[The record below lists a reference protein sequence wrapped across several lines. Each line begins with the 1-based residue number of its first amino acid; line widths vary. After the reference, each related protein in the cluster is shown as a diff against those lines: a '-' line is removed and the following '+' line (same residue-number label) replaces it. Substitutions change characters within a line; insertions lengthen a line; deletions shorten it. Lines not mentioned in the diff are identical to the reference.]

1 MIGQKYCL
9 TSERWKYAQA
19 CLTLAKRFGLI
30 DDDSPE
36 ALEKRCAAK
45 NAETVAAERNGQV
58 TYGTRCYNIAA
69 YLQYELTRFRLD
81 FVEPSDRIRALGVC
95 PDFTAEETRAF
106 YDANRDLFTRYFND
120 SFSYDEVRLIIEKRL
135 REEVYD
141 NLVQDILCES
151 QNR

>member
-1 MIGQKYCL
+1 MGQKYCL
-9 TSERWKYAQA
+9 TSAQWKYAQA

-69 YLQYELTRFRLD
+69 YLQY
-81 FVEPSDRIRALGVC
+81 
-95 PDFTAEETRAF
+95 
-106 YDANRDLFTRYFND
+106 
-120 SFSYDEVRLIIEKRL
+120 
-135 REEVYD
+135 
-141 NLVQDILCES
+141 
-151 QNR
+151 

>member
-1 MIGQKYCL
+1 MGQKYCL
-9 TSERWKYAQA
+9 TSAQWKYAQA

-81 FVEPSDRIRALGVC
+81 FRVIGSARWASALILRRKKRELSTMQIVICSRAILT
-95 PDFTAEETRAF
+95 TAF
-106 YDANRDLFTRYFND
+106 PMM
-120 SFSYDEVRLIIEKRL
+120 K
-135 REEVYD
+135 
-141 NLVQDILCES
+141 
-151 QNR
+151 

>member
-1 MIGQKYCL
+1 MGQKYCL
-9 TSERWKYAQA
+9 TSAQWKYAQA

-81 FVEPSDRIRALGVC
+81 FVESSRFFC

>member
-1 MIGQKYCL
+1 MGQKYCL
-9 TSERWKYAQA
+9 TSAQWKYAQA

-58 TYGTRCYNIAA
+58 TYGTRCYN
-69 YLQYELTRFRLD
+69 TRFRLD
-81 FVEPSDRIRALGVC
+81 FVEPSERIRALGVC

>member
-1 MIGQKYCL
+1 MGQKYCL

-95 PDFTAEETRAF
+95 PDLRRKKRELSTMQIVICSRA
-106 YDANRDLFTRYFND
+106 
-120 SFSYDEVRLIIEKRL
+120 
-135 REEVYD
+135 
-141 NLVQDILCES
+141 ILTTVFPMMK
-151 QNR
+151 

>member
-1 MIGQKYCL
+1 MGQKYCL
-9 TSERWKYAQA
+9 TSAQWKYAQA

-81 FVEPSDRIRALGVC
+81 FVEPSDRIRALASALILRRKKRELSTMQIAIC
-95 PDFTAEETRAF
+95 SRAILTTAF
-106 YDANRDLFTRYFND
+106 PMM
-120 SFSYDEVRLIIEKRL
+120 K
-135 REEVYD
+135 
-141 NLVQDILCES
+141 
-151 QNR
+151 

>member
-1 MIGQKYCL
+1 MGQKYCL
-9 TSERWKYAQA
+9 TSAQWKYAQA

-106 YDANRDLFTRYFND
+106 RI
-120 SFSYDEVRLIIEKRL
+120 RLCGGYSER
-135 REEVYD
+135 
-141 NLVQDILCES
+141 
-151 QNR
+151 

>member
-1 MIGQKYCL
+1 MGQKYCL
-9 TSERWKYAQA
+9 TSAQWKYAQA

-81 FVEPSDRIRALGVC
+81 FVEPSDIGSARWASALILRRKKRELSTMQIAICSRAILT
-95 PDFTAEETRAF
+95 TAF
-106 YDANRDLFTRYFND
+106 PMM
-120 SFSYDEVRLIIEKRL
+120 K
-135 REEVYD
+135 
-141 NLVQDILCES
+141 
-151 QNR
+151 

>member
-1 MIGQKYCL
+1 ME
-9 TSERWKYAQA
+9 SH
-19 CLTLAKRFGLI
+19 
-30 DDDSPE
+30 
-36 ALEKRCAAK
+36 
-45 NAETVAAERNGQV
+45 
-58 TYGTRCYNIAA
+58 NIAA

>member
-1 MIGQKYCL
+1 MGQKYCL
-9 TSERWKYAQA
+9 TSAQWKYAQA

-58 TYGTRCYNIAA
+58 TYGIRCYNIAV